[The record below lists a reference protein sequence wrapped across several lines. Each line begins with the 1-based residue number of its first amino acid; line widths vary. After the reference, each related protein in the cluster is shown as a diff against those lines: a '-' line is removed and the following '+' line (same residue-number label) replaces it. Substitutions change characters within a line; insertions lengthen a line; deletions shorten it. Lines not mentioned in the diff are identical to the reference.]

1 VCLKTRHGT
10 RQTKHS
16 HRSEDTGLE
25 RLQTAV
31 LARLSD
37 EPLLVL
43 SGLNEKEQS
52 SPVLPLSESEAQ
64 AVETYYRALELESW
78 QAASIRS
85 LKRYATSPLKTRIKR
100 LESRLVSQSL

>member
-1 VCLKTRHGT
+1 MCLKTRHGT

-16 HRSEDTGLE
+16 HRSKDTGLE

-43 SGLNEKEQS
+43 SGLNEKEKS
-52 SPVLPLSESEAQ
+52 SPVPLSESEAQ
-64 AVETYYRALELESW
+64 TVETYYRALELESW

-85 LKRYATSPLKTRIKR
+85 Q
-100 LESRLVSQSL
+100 QSNE